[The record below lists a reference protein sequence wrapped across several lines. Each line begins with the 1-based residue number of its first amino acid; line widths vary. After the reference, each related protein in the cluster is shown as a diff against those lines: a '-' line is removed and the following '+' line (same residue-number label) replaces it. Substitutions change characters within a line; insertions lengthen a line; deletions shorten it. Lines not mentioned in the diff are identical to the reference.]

1 MPRLCLA
8 RWCCSIGLLI
18 LHERRVEGFK
28 KSPGVGRRRHNP
40 RVPLH
45 LLVLLVALAE
55 VKYKLEGV
63 VADLQHIG
71 IPSSARPPRLRAA
84 PVRFHNHLCVG
95 HGIAWIGGLPM
106 HPSGEAKAVPSLSKA
121 NQSPQL
127 LLL

>member
-8 RWCCSIGLLI
+8 RWYCSIGLLI

-28 KSPGVGRRRHNP
+28 KSPGVGRPRHNP
-40 RVPLH
+40 RMPLY
-45 LLVLLVALAE
+45 LLVLLVVLTE

-71 IPSSARPPRLRAA
+71 IPSLAWSTRLRVA

-95 HGIAWIGGLPM
+95 HGIA
-106 HPSGEAKAVPSLSKA
+106 
-121 NQSPQL
+121 
-127 LLL
+127 